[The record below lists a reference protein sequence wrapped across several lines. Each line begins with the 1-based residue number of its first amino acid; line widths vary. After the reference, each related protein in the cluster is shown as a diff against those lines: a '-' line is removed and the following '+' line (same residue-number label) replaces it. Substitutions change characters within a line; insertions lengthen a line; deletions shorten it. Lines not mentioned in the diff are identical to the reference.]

1 MISIIMPLVV
11 KDEHQ
16 FKITQDCITSIKN
29 NSTNHDVEIIIVIDN
44 AIIDAWEWMKEQG
57 CICIQYP
64 FEFIFA
70 ALVNYGI
77 ASSKGEYII
86 IMNNDTIVDDPGWL
100 DKMIKKLNCPGV
112 GATSPYVNNQSA
124 GNPEMWEKNFVDN
137 TILKRPLNM
146 ICVMFKRS
154 VYDIIGPLDQDFDC
168 YGGEDVDYSLRIVK
182 AGYDISLINSKLT
195 HLKHQSWQ
203 DNTNIEPGNDIF
215 KNKWGVSLIQD
226 NLLLDMYQIKP
237 EISVIMTTYNQ
248 SKYIMEAVKSI
259 QDQTFKN
266 WELIINIDGSPDDT
280 FKLLSSLKDRRIRV
294 INNKH
299 QGYAKS
305 MIYLRRECKGNYVC
319 SISSDDVMYPDS
331 LENRYRARNL
341 ADIVFGKT
349 LVFNENLSQPF
360 NEIGEPFNLNKM
372 ITEGNYIAMDG
383 CIYKT
388 DLYFKI
394 GEYDPSVEYGLD
406 YEWFLRAYVNGYK
419 FHFIDKVLLKYR
431 RHSSNMSFGSKDAH
445 IAQREIMN
453 RYKKYLTEVK

>member
-1 MISIIMPLVV
+1 MPLVV

-100 DKMIKKLNCPGV
+100 DKMIKKLNCPGI

-124 GNPEMWEKNFVDN
+124 GNPEMWEKNFIDN
-137 TILKRPLNM
+137 AILKRPLNM

-248 SKYIMEAVKSI
+248 SKYIMEAIKSI

-280 FKLLSSLKDRRIRV
+280 FNLLKTIKDRRIRV

-305 MIYLRRECKGNYVC
+305 MIFLRRECKGNYVC

-331 LENRYRARNL
+331 LECRYRARNL